1 MSAEGTQSVRGTKL
15 CPIWRNLE
23 IKRQYNDF
31 HGFWALRA
39 GRFHGFG
46 LSGAAKDLQLGPEAD
61 VKYLWLSKQLCL
73 WAQ

>member
-15 CPIWRNLE
+15 CPIWQNLE
-23 IKRQYNDF
+23 IKGQYNDF
-31 HGFWALRA
+31 HGF
-39 GRFHGFG
+39 G
-46 LSGAAKDLQLGPEAD
+46 LSEAAKDLQLGPEAD

>member
-23 IKRQYNDF
+23 IKGQYNDF
-31 HGFWALRA
+31 R
-39 GRFHGFG
+39 GFG